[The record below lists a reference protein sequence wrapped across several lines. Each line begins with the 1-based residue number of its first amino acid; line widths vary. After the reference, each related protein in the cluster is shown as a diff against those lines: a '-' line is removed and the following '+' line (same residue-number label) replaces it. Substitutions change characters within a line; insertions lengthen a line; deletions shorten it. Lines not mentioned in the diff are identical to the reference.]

1 MKTTICTAFGVVGS
15 AIATMFG
22 GWDQGLIT
30 LIIFMAVDFA
40 SGSVVAAVFKRSN
53 KTKTGGLNSSIGW
66 KGLCKKCMTLLFV
79 LIAYRLDLTIGS
91 NYIRDMVIIAF
102 ITNELIS
109 ITENAGL
116 MGMPIPNVIKK
127 AIDVLQRKES
137 EG

>member
-1 MKTTICTAFGVVGS
+1 MKTTICTAFGIVGS
-15 AIATMFG
+15 GIATMFG

-40 SGSVVAAVFKRSN
+40 SGSVVAAVFKKSN

>member
-1 MKTTICTAFGVVGS
+1 MKTTICTAFGIAGS

-30 LIIFMAVDFA
+30 LIIFMTVDFA